1 MAINPSIRDQ
11 AYQFFV
17 EEALDLL
24 QVLETGL
31 LTLGQERNTAKVH
44 HLMRAA
50 HSIKGGAGS
59 VGLEAI
65 AVLSH
70 RLENILK
77 AFYSET
83 LTIDAA
89 LEDQLLQAYDC
100 LRLPLTEQ
108 ITSGS
113 FNAEQALAIA
123 DPVFQALEEH
133 LGEALHQVDAYIPSS
148 AELGV
153 NMVTSILEVD
163 VAQGLERLTAII
175 ANPQNYEFVGELRA
189 QIEVFLGFAE
199 LLSLPDFG
207 KIAETAQQALN
218 QNPHQAL
225 KVAQLVLSDF
235 QAYRDH
241 ILNGTNPSVIW
252 PSSKL
257 VKLASSAP
265 AIQQNK
271 TDDLISEHVVNNT
284 YPISTEYAEHTDKPY
299 LLDKNLTI
307 TFLEDGYTD
316 EEINENITASIPSL
330 EDIFGQTD
338 TTVGPEQ
345 DVTWATEIEPSEQEI
360 AEEIAIVE
368 TYPTQVTEVP
378 ALALDVVTEPL
389 SAGGSLVPSEQ
400 NDALQVA
407 PFADL
412 HELAANQ
419 LVVDTTVSRPSDLPR
434 NTNLSV
440 RVDSDRLE
448 RMNNLVGELS
458 INRDGLS
465 LQNEQLQ
472 GSLQE
477 LLKRFARFQDK
488 VSRLRG
494 VADQMLMAPERYR
507 REPISEDWAKDQSTT
522 EISKSTRFLNQR
534 SSAVEAIAQSLMP
547 SAELAE
553 FDPLEM
559 DSYGALHSELQTIL
573 EDIVQLEETV
583 DDVTLFANQSNQRLE
598 QQRHMLTQLRDELI
612 WARMLP
618 LSEVVNRFPRLLRDL
633 SMTYNKPVKSKLIG
647 AGVLIDKAVLEKLY
661 DPLLHLVR
669 NAFDHGIESPGVRHQ
684 IGKPEQGLIE
694 IEAYHQGNQTII
706 EVRDDGQGIDL
717 DRICQRAYELGW
729 LSAEDITS
737 ASPEQLLELIF
748 EPGFST
754 ATQVS
759 ELSGRGI
766 GLDVVRSQLQSVK
779 GSIKVTSA
787 PGKGTTFTLYLP
799 LTLTIVK
806 LVIVLT
812 GSIALALPADSIEEI
827 LSPQPH
833 QIRQSGMQR
842 FLNWRD
848 QIIPA
853 YPLADLL
860 DYECPLPD
868 TAPSKALVTV
878 PFPADWAAPMMIMRQ
893 ERQFFALEVDRL
905 VTEQELV
912 IKSFGAAIAPPEY
925 VYGCTILGD
934 GSLIPVI
941 DGNALLAKSWRSN
954 AALVAPNQGTE
965 TISAFP
971 NQRSS
976 PRKSPT
982 VIKMVQAPTIL
993 VVDDAVTLRRTLALS
1008 LERAGF
1014 RVIQAPDG
1022 HEAINQLQQHAS
1034 VQLIICD
1041 IEMPNM
1047 NGFEFLNHRRRDAR
1061 LSEIPVIMLTSR
1073 SNDKH
1078 RWLAMQLGATAYFT
1092 KPYLEQEILST
1103 LEDLLN

>member
-24 QVLETGL
+24 QILETGL
-31 LTLGQERNTAKVH
+31 LTLSQERSTAKVH

-50 HSIKGGAGS
+50 HSIKGGAAS

-65 AVLSH
+65 ASLSH

-89 LEDQLLQAYDC
+89 LEDQLLHAYDC

-108 ITSGS
+108 ITSGH

-123 DPVFQALEEH
+123 EPVFQALEER
-133 LGEALHQVDAYIPSS
+133 LGEAFHQVDAYIPSS
-148 AELGV
+148 ADLGV

-163 VAQGLERLTAII
+163 VAQGLDQLTAII
-175 ANPQNYEFVGELRA
+175 ARPQDYEFVGELRA

-207 KIAETAQQALN
+207 RIAEAAQQALDS
-218 QNPHQAL
+218 NPHQAL
-225 KVAQLVLSDF
+225 KIAQLALSDF
-235 QAYRDH
+235 QAYRNH
-241 ILNGTNPSVIW
+241 VLNGTIVGSIEPSPELI
-252 PSSKL
+252 
-257 VKLASSAP
+257 KLASSVP
-265 AIQQNK
+265 TIQTNK
-271 TDDLISEHVVNNT
+271 TVGLISEHVVSNG
-284 YPISTEYAEHTDKPY
+284 YSVPTEYIKHINDSY
-299 LLDKNLTI
+299 SLDKNSILP
-307 TFLEDGYTD
+307 FLEDDYA
-316 EEINENITASIPSL
+316 NENISASIPSL
-330 EDIFGQTD
+330 EDIFGQAGLTSESGHDANWVTD
-338 TTVGPEQ
+338 
-345 DVTWATEIEPSEQEI
+345 IEPLEKAIQ
-360 AEEIAIVE
+360 EEIASVE
-368 TYPTQVTEVP
+368 TTYSTPADEAP
-378 ALALDVVTEPL
+378 ALSLDVLTDPFFVK
-389 SAGGSLVPSEQ
+389 AGSLVPSEQ

-407 PFADL
+407 QFVNLQEPI
-412 HELAANQ
+412 ANQ
-419 LVVDTTVSRPSDLPR
+419 LVVDTTISQPNNLSRNS
-434 NTNLSV
+434 NLSV

-448 RMNNLVGELS
+448 RMNNLVGELA

-507 REPISEDWAKDQSTT
+507 RGLTSENSARTSSVTETGKPAKLLNDQSG
-522 EISKSTRFLNQR
+522 S
-534 SSAVEAIAQSLMP
+534 VESIAQSLIP

-583 DDVTLFANQSNQRLE
+583 DDVALFANQSNQRLE
-598 QQRHMLTQLRDELI
+598 QQRHMLTHLRDELI

-633 SMTYNKPVKSKLIG
+633 STTYNKPVQCKLLG
-647 AGVLIDKAVLEKLY
+647 SGVLIDKAVLEKLY

-669 NAFDHGIESPGVRHQ
+669 NAFDHGIESPILRHQ
-684 IGKPEQGLIE
+684 INKPELGLIE

-706 EVRDDGQGIDL
+706 EVRDDGRGIDL

-729 LSAEDITS
+729 LSAEEITS
-737 ASPEQLLELIF
+737 ASPAQLLELIF

-754 ATQVS
+754 APQVS
-759 ELSGRGI
+759 ELSGRGV

-779 GSIKVTSA
+779 GSIKVTST

-812 GSIALALPADSIEEI
+812 GSTALALPADSIEEI

-842 FLNWRD
+842 FLFWRD

-868 TAPSKALVTV
+868 AAPSKALVTV
-878 PFPADWAAPMMIMRQ
+878 PFPSDWAPPMLIMRQ
-893 ERQFFALEVDRL
+893 ERRYFALEVDRL

-925 VYGCTILGD
+925 MYGCTILGD

-941 DGNALLAKSWRSN
+941 DGNALLAKSWQSN
-954 AALVAPNQGTE
+954 AAVLTHNQEAE

-971 NQRSS
+971 NQYSS
-976 PRKSPT
+976 PRKPPA

-1022 HEAINQLQQHAS
+1022 YEAINQLEQHTEI
-1034 VQLIICD
+1034 QLVICD

-1047 NGFEFLNHRRRDAR
+1047 NGFEFLNHRRRDTR
-1061 LSEIPVIMLTSR
+1061 LVNIPVIMLTSR
-1073 SNDKH
+1073 SNEKH